1 MNQNLLIRRKLSEIA
16 INNSRFCSYQEKYSI
31 LVNSAGY
38 RKKVGRIS
46 GQFIIWCNPTIV
58 HNFFGIL
65 YVLVFLTVYPVIM
78 DIINSKTI
86 TNLLVNNRDLRER
99 DYLRLMHKQ
108 ICKILILLCMVL
120 E

>member
-38 RKKVGRIS
+38 RKKVDRIS

-58 HNFFGIL
+58 HNFFDIL
-65 YVLVFLTVYPVIM
+65 YMLVFLTDYLVIL
-78 DIINSKTI
+78 DIINSKMT
-86 TNLLVNNRDLRER
+86 TKLLVNNRVPRER
-99 DYLRLMHKQ
+99 EI
-108 ICKILILLCMVL
+108 ICA
-120 E
+120 